1 MQKPIESPDIV
12 GDAHVVQRRAEDLD
26 ELAKDAVRRAGGD
39 VSDRIISIPTDF
51 RLGEDNARTI
61 VGAIPGAGLEV
72 VPRSML
78 DAAVELN
85 NAAARGD
92 DLQQHLEKL
101 SAELVAHFAE
111 D

>member
-1 MQKPIESPDIV
+1 MTE
-12 GDAHVVQRRAEDLD
+12 
-26 ELAKDAVRRAGGD
+26 
-39 VSDRIISIPTDF
+39 RITSVTTDF
-51 RLGEDNARTI
+51 ELREENARSI
-61 VGAIPGAGLEV
+61 VGAIHGAGLEV
-72 VPRSML
+72 VPKTML

-111 D
+111 E